1 MKYVNQISN
10 KKGKQK
16 EKVGKITNFSFA
28 QKKQKEKVGKITNFS
43 FAQKEEKKREEK
55 SEKNSKNVL
64 TNVVCDS
71 IIKNVSNKEKSTL
84 KNK

>member
-10 KKGKQK
+10 KKG
-16 EKVGKITNFSFA
+16 
-28 QKKQKEKVGKITNFS
+28 KQKEKVGKITNFS

>member
-28 QKKQKEKVGKITNFS
+28 QKK
-43 FAQKEEKKREEK
+43 EEKRIEK
-55 SEKNSKNVL
+55 SKKNSKNVL

>member
-10 KKGKQK
+10 KKEKQK

-28 QKKQKEKVGKITNFS
+28 QKK
-43 FAQKEEKKREEK
+43 EEKRIEK
-55 SEKNSKNVL
+55 SKKKSKNVL